1 MVQGFL
7 WLDELHPA
15 AELGANG
22 GIVAKFIYADKANVP
37 SVMYKNGYEY
47 RIISDHLG
55 SVRMVVDNNSG
66 AILQQLDYDPYGR
79 VIVDTNPGFQPFGY
93 AGGLYDRDTGLV
105 RFGRRDYDPAVGR
118 WTSKDPIGFAGG
130 LNLYGYVVQDPVN
143 LVDPE
148 GESPAAF
155 VLRITRKR
163 WKHIFEGHARA
174 QAGKTT
180 FKTANPTRI
189 CKDIKKVVEKP
200 DRTLTQYDG
209 RLLFEK
215 DLGRTVGAKGETI
228 QRVVTEADGTVV
240 TTFPLPGYSIPGSQL
255 GVSLFGNNI
264 LGQGIDF
271 FNPLA
276 DIQFVADVL
285 TGSEEEE

>member
-22 GIVAKFIYADKANVP
+22 GIVGKFIYADKANVP

-66 AILQQLDYDPYGR
+66 AILQQLDYDPYGW

-105 RFGRRDYDPAVGR
+105 RFGRRDYDPVVGR

-148 GESPAAF
+148 GEMPGNREEYLKPGDYAQESIPATGRRASIAQRQSMQEIGSRTGCHTCGRF
-155 VLRITRKR
+155 VDKYCADHQPVTQLNFEGLDQRLYPQCQACSSRQGGHVSAIVRLSRITNVMNVLGLGLFAVNLDSMIAEHQAELMAQRCIADER
-163 WKHIFEGHARA
+163 WC
-174 QAGKTT
+174 
-180 FKTANPTRI
+180 P
-189 CKDIKKVVEKP
+189 
-200 DRTLTQYDG
+200 
-209 RLLFEK
+209 
-215 DLGRTVGAKGETI
+215 
-228 QRVVTEADGTVV
+228 
-240 TTFPLPGYSIPGSQL
+240 S
-255 GVSLFGNNI
+255 
-264 LGQGIDF
+264 
-271 FNPLA
+271 
-276 DIQFVADVL
+276 
-285 TGSEEEE
+285 